1 MKRIIFYRIVVI
13 LSLIILFSCDNKEDS
28 QIDFD
33 ENSKELVS
41 KGITFK
47 VGGGDITLVFNHIAN
62 AYISALV
69 SSSTDG
75 SNWLSAKCEA
85 ITDTQSKVTIKA
97 LNNDALTERDGNVI
111 LRVNDTKL
119 SLNIVQ
125 STAMRIMLEQHSFVV
140 PNKESN
146 IIVECQTNG
155 ELRTLL
161 KMDQP
166 EWIKISDI
174 SKNGYNYKVSLSI
187 EENKSLGRVAG
198 LVLQT
203 TDGTSDAIS
212 IRQQPRAFNESEDII
227 TGGEGKLSVLLGD
240 DINNLRHIRSLKIQ
254 GRINEGDV
262 PSIKQLFIAET
273 WATNPNEYP
282 IQMDLSNS
290 TFFGNY
296 KNYYESYGFTTDL
309 PDDKVSFNDY
319 EVPESMFYRADNL
332 TSIKLPINT
341 QIIGRFAFS
350 NGKGLCSIDIPDD
363 VKYIKYGAFSH
374 CKNLK
379 NINFSR
385 SSRLLSLEGYVFD
398 TGTRL
403 SSLNIPASLTD
414 IDISTFFCACEQLYV
429 SWQNPPEIR
438 VLPYHECTLFVPKG
452 TKDKYLSSP
461 SWSRFSKIE
470 EY

>member
-1 MKRIIFYRIVVI
+1 MKRITFYRIVLI
-13 LSLIILFSCDNKEDS
+13 LSLIILFSCDNKEDA

-33 ENSKELVS
+33 ENSKALVS
-41 KGITFK
+41 KGITFT

-75 SNWLSAKCEA
+75 ANWLSAKCEA

-97 LNNDALTERDGNVI
+97 LNNDALTERDGNVV

-254 GRINEGDV
+254 GRIDEGDV

-290 TFFGNY
+290 TFCG
-296 KNYYESYGFTTDL
+296 KSDGFTT
-309 PDDKVSFNDY
+309 PDGKVLFYDY
-319 EVPESMFYRADNL
+319 ELPESMFYNAGNL

-341 QIIGRFAFS
+341 QIIGSFAFS
-350 NGKGLCSIDIPDD
+350 GCNALCSIDIPDD

-374 CKNLK
+374 CENLK

-385 SSRLLSLEGYVFD
+385 SSMLLSLEGYVFD

-414 IDISTFFCACEQLYV
+414 IDISAFFCACEQLYV

-438 VLPYHECTLFVPKG
+438 VLPYHGCTLFVPKG
-452 TKDKYLSSP
+452 TKEKYLSSP
-461 SWSRFSKIE
+461 SWKRFSKIE

>member
-1 MKRIIFYRIVVI
+1 MKRITFYRIVFI
-13 LSLIILFSCDNKEDS
+13 LSLIILFSCDNKEDA
-28 QIDFD
+28 QINFD

-41 KGITFK
+41 KGITFT
-47 VGGGDITLVFNHIAN
+47 VSGGDITLVFNHIAN

-290 TFFGNY
+290 TFCG
-296 KNYYESYGFTTDL
+296 KSDGFTT
-309 PDDKVSFNDY
+309 PDGKVLFYDY
-319 EVPESMFYRADNL
+319 ELPESMFYNAGNL

-341 QIIGRFAFS
+341 QIIGSFAFS
-350 NGKGLCSIDIPDD
+350 GCNALCSIDIPDD

-374 CKNLK
+374 CENLK

-385 SSRLLSLEGYVFD
+385 SSMLLSLEGYVFD

-414 IDISTFFCACEQLYV
+414 IDISAFFCACEQLYV

-438 VLPYHECTLFVPKG
+438 VLPYHGCTLFVPKG
-452 TKDKYLSSP
+452 TKEKYLSSS
-461 SWSRFSKIE
+461 SWKRFSKIE